1 MGNSSTSHLPSYVSC
16 SDDNL
21 SSDSITTEYWD
32 TASINPDFKIASI
45 VMATILLLYLIIGL
59 TGNVIL
65 IVFIISK
72 HLKEPTH
79 ILLLN
84 LAISDAFLCG
94 LFMPFGI
101 VSGYAGGFVFGSSDK
116 MRCQVCQLGIV
127 FSALSIAS
135 LNTLGVISFDRF
147 VYFKY
152 PLSYPRYVTITKTV
166 IVIILV
172 WLFSALQSV
181 LPLFGFGE
189 IRYTYS
195 LCFCYVYLYGS
206 THIAKNVYYL
216 MLLAIFGLFSWI
228 TMIVTNTWIIIIV
241 KVQIKKLYKIRKSFR
256 NRNERLNHQQSLRKE
271 IRKAKNKKQLALLR
285 TFGTL
290 LIANLITW
298 LPLVLQSFATFIID
312 SEDIPIGVYMFVY
325 FSFISHSVL
334 HPIIEGCLIPELKT
348 KFKNILCPCK
358 KQDKATLKKSGEDD
372 GPTGCRTYLDIC
384 SFALLSESRDV
395 MDVNADTNFSS
406 AGNRLETDTNTL

>member
-16 SDDNL
+16 TDDNL

-45 VMATILLLYLIIGL
+45 VMATILLLYLIVGL
-59 TGNVIL
+59 TGNVIV
-65 IVFIISK
+65 IAFIISK

-84 LAISDAFLCG
+84 LAISDALLCG
-94 LFMPFGI
+94 LFMPFGV
-101 VSGYAGGFVFGSSDK
+101 VSGYAGGFIFGSSDK
-116 MRCQVCQLGIV
+116 MRCQVCQVGII

-135 LNTLGVISFDRF
+135 INTLGVISFDRF
-147 VYFKY
+147 MYFKY
-152 PLSYPRYVTITKTV
+152 PLSYHRYVTTTKTV

-189 IRYTYS
+189 IRYTYL
-195 LCFCYVYLYGS
+195 LCFCCVYLYGS

-216 MLLAIFGLFSWI
+216 ILLLILGLFSWI
-228 TMIVTNTWIIIIV
+228 TMIVTNAWIIIIV

-256 NRNERLNHQQSLRKE
+256 NRKELLNHQQSLRKE
-271 IRKAKNKKQLALLR
+271 IRKAKNRKQLALLR

-298 LPLVLQSFATFIID
+298 VPLILQSFVSMIID
-312 SEDIPIGVYMFVY
+312 ADDIPIGVYMFV
-325 FSFISHSVL
+325 FLSFISHSVL

-348 KFKNILCPCK
+348 KFKNIFCPCK
-358 KQDKATLKKSGEDD
+358 KLDKASFKKSVEDD

-384 SFALLSESRDV
+384 SFSLLYESRNV
-395 MDVNADTNFSS
+395 MDVNADTSYTS
-406 AGNRLETDTNTL
+406 AGNQLDTDTNTL